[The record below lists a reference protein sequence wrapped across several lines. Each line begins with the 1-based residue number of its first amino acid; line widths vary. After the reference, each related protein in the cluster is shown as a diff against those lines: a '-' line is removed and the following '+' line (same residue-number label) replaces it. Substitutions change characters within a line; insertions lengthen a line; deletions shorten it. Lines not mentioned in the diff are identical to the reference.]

1 MILGPYFKIKTQ
13 YPLLNM
19 KTVTHTTILLFCLLF
34 MLPIFGQQNAPSL
47 SNSKN
52 IAQNKDNDDDDDDD
66 DCDDDDD
73 DDDDDEDCDNRVIK
87 HPSLYFVQLD
97 PTLTTAQV
105 DALLND
111 LNSEEIWYRPEINL
125 RLWNTVALPYIN
137 AQGQNIT
144 NIDRQVMNA
153 QDKTEIDGTDFNIGA
168 INTEP
173 ITSIPTSCFNTI
185 EPQQVTSTNPIKISI
200 FDTGYSQPI
209 TNIPGYEFDITS
221 FTGYDYID
229 DDTIPE
235 DRNGHGTHIASVI
248 HHLINQNA
256 PSTSVVFDIRKTHN
270 NQGQGFLS
278 ELIPAILDAVNEG
291 ANILNFSFSY
301 RDFNTNPNG
310 KPLKQAIDYAEQMG
324 AVVIAASG
332 NTSVNNDRG
341 NVVAFPATY
350 PNSNII
356 SVASTNCND
365 ALSVFSSFG
374 RTSVDVALLGNSI
387 PGAGLNNNVAYQ
399 SGTSYA
405 AANITA
411 FVAILGSHQ
420 TNFNYQD
427 IKCALI
433 NTSTPNTL
441 LNQKVVANGIV
452 NFSNAFAQ
460 LSDGCNPQRVIN
472 TGLNQKRPKPIF
484 ISNPFHNMMQIQM
497 QHDLKD
503 LIQISIYNQSGTLL
517 LKDHLIP
524 AKDTT
529 VIDITETQQ
538 LDSGLYLVKIEIKD
552 YSEVMTIIKR

>member
-1 MILGPYFKIKTQ
+1 
-13 YPLLNM
+13 M

-34 MLPIFGQQNAPSL
+34 MLPIFGQQNTPSL
-47 SNSKN
+47 SNSKT

-66 DCDDDDD
+66 DDDCDDDD

-105 DALLND
+105 EALLND

-125 RLWNTVALPYIN
+125 RLWNTVAFPYVN
-137 AQGQNIT
+137 AQGQRIT
-144 NIDRQVMNA
+144 NIDRQVMSA
-153 QDKTEIDGTDFNIGA
+153 EGKTDIDGTDFNIGA

-173 ITSIPTSCFNTI
+173 ITSIPNSCFNTI

-374 RTSVDVALLGNSI
+374 RTSVDVALLGNSV
-387 PGAGLNNNVAYQ
+387 PGAGLNSNVVYQ

-420 TNFNYQD
+420 ANFNYQD

-433 NTSTPNTL
+433 NTSTPNSL
-441 LNQKVVANGIV
+441 LNQRVVANGII
-452 NFSNAFAQ
+452 NFPLAFAQ
-460 LSDGCNPQRVIN
+460 LSNGCNPQSGRIK
-472 TGLNQKRPKPIF
+472 NQIQRESETIF
-484 ISNPFHNMMQIQM
+484 IPNPFRNTLQM
-497 QHDLKD
+497 HVPKN
-503 LIQISIYNQSGTLL
+503 IKGPIRVSIYNQNGLL
-517 LKDHLIP
+517 VMQDQFISSEGMQ
-524 AKDTT
+524 
-529 VIDITETQQ
+529 VFDIAQTQQ
-538 LDSGLYLVKIEIKD
+538 LRSGLYFIKVETTKD
-552 YSEVMTIIKR
+552 TFNQTVLKK